1 MKTTSFDQK
10 SVEKKKFNRN
20 CQTLFSTQN
29 SEEVSKLG
37 NNRVAV
43 TALEVMANVHTEST
57 DYVGETLQPNG

>member
-37 NNRVAV
+37 FMEKIA
-43 TALEVMANVHTEST
+43 
-57 DYVGETLQPNG
+57 TLILILYREAQQN